1 MVELLVGAGSGVE
14 ATVRRVLEAP
24 PKHLASALMGYA
36 QHSHALVPVASFHEA
51 APMLAAATP
60 QPSIVQQIQNAA
72 YNWSPVVMI
81 VFFMA
86 LIFVMWRTLK
96 VMPRVKPQQIKP
108 SSEESVT
115 FDDIAG
121 VDEAKAELEEIVEFL
136 RDPKPFQERGAKVPK
151 GVLLHGPP
159 GTGKTLL
166 AKAVAHESGAQF
178 FAQSA
183 ASFVEMFAGLGAAR
197 IRRLFEVARKHEPAI
212 IFIDELDAV
221 GGRRGSD
228 ISGEKDQTLNQLL
241 VEMDGFA
248 SSGRVVVIAASN
260 LLDKLDPALL
270 RPGRFDRQVFVVP
283 PDVRGREGVLKVHT
297 KDKPLQ
303 DVDLSLVAQQTSG
316 LTGADLAN
324 ICNEAAIF
332 ATRRKAA
339 KLEMIDFDAA
349 IERVIAGVQS
359 RRVLNDHEK
368 HVVAFHEAGHALCGE
383 LLPSVDRVHRIS
395 IVPRGQA
402 LGYTLNLPAE
412 DRYLKTREELLDY
425 MTVLLGG
432 RVAEQVVFGAITT
445 GASDDLRR
453 VAEISHQMVHDFA
466 MGTAGMGRAPDGG
479 VQLSETT
486 LRIRDEERQDLI
498 EEARRAA
505 LRLIVAHRSQLDALA
520 LELLEHEV
528 LERESIDEIMAG
540 VPRMERAPG
549 VGLRV
554 VAAASAAE
562 LRGHE

>member
-1 MVELLVGAGSGVE
+1 MQPGTAHHVAAV
-14 ATVRRVLEAP
+14 
-24 PKHLASALMGYA
+24 SAA
-36 QHSHALVPVASFHEA
+36 HHAAVVSA
-51 APMLAAATP
+51 AHKAAVLAAARHAAAVKLAQTHVAGP
-60 QPSIVQQIQNAA
+60 HISIVEHIQDWATE
-72 YNWSPVVMI
+72 WSSVFMI
-81 VFFMA
+81 VFLSA
-86 LIFVMWRTLK
+86 LLYVLWRTLK
-96 VMPRVKPQQIKP
+96 TMPRVKPQQIKP
-108 SSEESVT
+108 ASNQSVGWK
-115 FDDIAG
+115 DIAG
-121 VDEAKAELEEIVEFL
+121 VDEAKGELREIVEFL
-136 RDPKPFQERGAKVPK
+136 RDPGQFKALGAKVPK
-151 GVLLHGPP
+151 GILLHGPP

-197 IRRLFEVARKHEPAI
+197 IRRLFAEARKHEPAI

-241 VEMDGFA
+241 VEMDGFS

-270 RPGRFDRQVFVVP
+270 RPGRFDRQVFVAP
-283 PDVRGREGVLKVHT
+283 PDVEGRTGVLKVHT
-297 KDKPLQ
+297 RDKPLR
-303 DVDLSLVAQQTSG
+303 DVNLGLVAQQTSG

-332 ATRRKAA
+332 AARRGGRAISG
-339 KLEMIDFDAA
+339 EDFDMAL
-349 IERVIAGVQS
+349 ERVIAGVQS
-359 RRVLNDHEK
+359 RRVLNAHEK
-368 HVVAFHEAGHALCGE
+368 RVVAYHEAGHALCGE

-395 IVPRGQA
+395 IIPRGRA

-432 RVAEQVVFGAITT
+432 RVAEQAVFGAITT
-445 GASDDLRR
+445 GASDDLKR
-453 VAEISHQMVHDFA
+453 VADISHSMVHDYA
-466 MGTAGMGRAPDGG
+466 MGPAGSVGRSPDGN
-479 VQLSETT
+479 VRISETT
-486 LRIRDEERQDLI
+486 LRLRDEERQELI

-505 LRLIVAHRSQLDALA
+505 QKLIVFHRALLDALA
-520 LELLEHEV
+520 AELLEHEV
-528 LERESIDEIMAG
+528 LDRAGIDRIMTG
-540 VPRMERAPG
+540 VPRLERAPG

-554 VAAASAAE
+554 VAASAVDPGAVSATGVD
-562 LRGHE
+562 RSTQ